1 MCKIRVDTKWWCLQN
16 TCKAKQLFY
25 EVSCEFGA
33 RLKDFG
39 VSDAV
44 LGVWVWVMLQAAT
57 WKRKRSSGAVWFFLL
72 ELIWGFHL
80 GWPFWCSY
88 SMKSMDFPLSCSS
101 GCAWSWQQWT
111 LTPFKTTTFYCTSGE
126 SLGGWYF
133 SVATAWILLFLLSSS
148 PGFWRPFN
156 SPLYLPTAHNS
167 QAQHCVLCICWHS
180 HFFKITCW

>member
-1 MCKIRVDTKWWCLQN
+1 MMPANHLQSRASPSSIRCLVGFEQDWKILRCVVWCWVCGFGWCCRLSPKRESLSATGLRVQC
-16 TCKAKQLFY
+16 
-25 EVSCEFGA
+25 
-33 RLKDFG
+33 
-39 VSDAV
+39 
-44 LGVWVWVMLQAAT
+44 
-57 WKRKRSSGAVWFFLL
+57 FLL
-72 ELIWGFHL
+72 ELIWGFNL

-111 LTPFKTTTFYCTSGE
+111 LTPFKTTTLYCTSGE
-126 SLGGWYF
+126 SLRGWYF

-156 SPLYLPTAHNS
+156 SPLYLTAAHNS

>member
-1 MCKIRVDTKWWCLQN
+1 MIFPSGICKVRVDTQWWYLQSRASPSSIRCLENLGQD
-16 TCKAKQLFY
+16 TKILGSLMGVGVCHH
-25 EVSCEFGA
+25 
-33 RLKDFG
+33 RLSPERENLSATG
-39 VSDAV
+39 
-44 LGVWVWVMLQAAT
+44 LHVWC
-57 WKRKRSSGAVWFFLL
+57 FLL
-72 ELIWGFHL
+72 ELIWGFTL

-111 LTPFKTTTFYCTSGE
+111 LTPFKTTTLYCTSGG

-156 SPLYLPTAHNS
+156 SPLYLTAAHNS
-167 QAQHCVLCICWHS
+167 ETQHCVLCICWHS
-180 HFFKITCW
+180 NFF